1 MNNLHI
7 HAAAILFT
15 AFALSC
21 AYEIY
26 RAVAK
31 RGTSE
36 YDSPRIF
43 FSVAVPFYVVSFG
56 VTALLLTD
64 FSWANELALGYTT
77 VLILVAIFFYSPK
90 IALERKPE
98 LIDWVENL
106 LYLGLLFS
114 AATLLVYAVWN

>member
-1 MNNLHI
+1 MYNLQI
-7 HAAAILFT
+7 HVAVILFV

-26 RAVAK
+26 RVVAK
-31 RGTSE
+31 SGTSE

-43 FSVAVPFYVVSFG
+43 FSVAVPFYIVSFG

-64 FSWANELALGYTT
+64 FSWANELALGYTI

-90 IALERKPE
+90 IALVRKPQ
-98 LIDWVENL
+98 LIDWVENSM
-106 LYLGLLFS
+106 YLGLLFS
-114 AATLLVYAVWN
+114 AATVLVYTVSF